1 MRSTKSFLTR
11 HGRDHKLRIWR
22 IDKQDLEGL
31 DTRLPVDG
39 AEGSTQKEPW
49 LLHSMDVNALNF
61 CAFAMCESELRQQ
74 SRAHSAPRISEEAV
88 ENHVFPDIL
97 IAVPNALDSGGI
109 DIFHLP
115 SERRVAKISSD
126 KGTTTGMAMALG
138 MVVHPTTHH
147 LILISGYEDGQT
159 IVHTRTQD
167 SPGAW
172 LWKKVLL
179 SKPHSQPI
187 LSIDVS
193 PAADTY
199 YTSSA
204 DAMIAKFDIPGLSAR
219 DIVEDRPLKVLN
231 TKHAGQQGLVVRS
244 DGKIFAT
251 AGWDA
256 RIRIYS
262 MKTMKALAVL
272 KWHKE
277 GCYAVAFARV
287 VDPEIVHP
295 QQPEQSTMIGQRN
308 ALEVIRL
315 EREVKARRTHWVA
328 ASGKDAK
335 ISLWDVY

>member
-1 MRSTKSFLTR
+1 
-11 HGRDHKLRIWR
+11 
-22 IDKQDLEGL
+22 LEGL
-31 DTRLPVDG
+31 DTKLPVDG
-39 AEGSTQKEPW
+39 AERSSQKEPW

-61 CAFAMCESELRQQ
+61 CAFAMCEGELRQHDSTQ
-74 SRAHSAPRISEEAV
+74 SAV
-88 ENHVFPDIL
+88 GMPKQEPKDHEFSPIL

-126 KGTTTGMAMALG
+126 KTTTTGMVMALS
-138 MVVHPTTHH
+138 MIIHPTTHY

-159 IVHTRTQD
+159 IVHTRTHN
-167 SPGAW
+167 SPGPW

-179 SKPHSQPI
+179 SKPHSQPL
-187 LSIDVS
+187 LSVDVS
-193 PAADTY
+193 PAADAY

-204 DAMIAKFDIPGLSAR
+204 DAIIAKFAVPEFTAR
-219 DIVEDRPLKVLN
+219 EIVAGSPLKVLN

-244 DGKIFAT
+244 DGMIFAT

-256 RIRIYS
+256 RVRIYS
-262 MKTMKALAVL
+262 AKTLKELAVL

-277 GCYAVAFARV
+277 GCYAVAFAQIADAE
-287 VDPEIVHP
+287 VDNSQQP
-295 QQPEQSTMIGQRN
+295 QQNTITPQRN
-308 ALEVIRL
+308 ALEVIKM
-315 EREVKARRTHWVA
+315 ERQIKAQRTHWLA